1 MTYARISGIGSYLPS
16 KVVTN
21 YDLEQ
26 SLDTSNEW
34 IVTRTG
40 IEQRH
45 VVSQGEN
52 VETMGV
58 EASRRALS
66 KAQLQASDLDMIIG
80 ATCTPEHFFPSLA
93 CQIQAQLASAP
104 CPAFDIVAACTG
116 FIYALDTARQ
126 FIQSGQAQHV
136 LVVGS
141 EALSKALNWQDRS
154 TCVLFG
160 DGAGAMVLSASDQPG
175 ILASHLAADGEQQSI
190 LSLPTAYNDQVLAGE
205 NQPYLQ
211 MQGREV
217 FRHAVDKLSASITH
231 ILNEA
236 QLEPEQL
243 DWLVPHQ
250 ANSRI
255 LHSLAK
261 RLNMSMEQVIST
273 VQKHA
278 NTSSASIP
286 LAFDEAV
293 TSERI
298 QPGDIV
304 LLEAFGG
311 GLTWGGMVLQY

>member
-1 MTYARISGIGSYLPS
+1 MTYARISGIGSYLPE
-16 KVVTN
+16 KVITN
-21 YDLEQ
+21 QDLEQ

-34 IVTRTG
+34 IVSRTG

-45 VVSQGEN
+45 VVTQNDN

-58 EASRRALS
+58 EASRQALS
-66 KAQLQASDLDMIIG
+66 RAQLQAADLDMIIG
-80 ATCTPEHFFPSLA
+80 ATCTPEHFFPSMA
-93 CQIQAQLASAP
+93 CQIQAQLGGAP
-104 CPAFDIVAACTG
+104 CPAFDMVAACTG

-126 FIQSGQAQHV
+126 FIQSGQAKHI

-141 EALSKALNWQDRS
+141 EALSKALDWQDRS

-160 DGAGAMVLSASDQPG
+160 DGAGAMVLSASDKPG
-175 ILASHLAADGEQQSI
+175 ILASHLAADGSQQAI
-190 LSLPTAYNDQVLAGE
+190 LSLPTAYNDQVLAGHT
-205 NQPYLQ
+205 QPHLQ

-231 ILNEA
+231 ILDEA
-236 QLEPEQL
+236 QLQPEQL

-255 LHSLAK
+255 LQSLAK

-293 TSERI
+293 TADRI
-298 QPGDIV
+298 KPGETI

-311 GLTWGGMVLQY
+311 GLTWGGMVLRY